1 MADLMAVYKKN
12 APYVIW
18 TIVALL
24 CALVFLFSRS
34 PSASEKKSKQGTRPT
49 AFGRKVFPAKPCHVY
64 CSIQSEWRNPCVKV
78 RLAGCTSSTVTK
90 VLGRTGRSLHL
101 TALQLEMAN
110 LSRVD

>member
-1 MADLMAVYKKN
+1 MEKPVRESQ
-12 APYVIW
+12 
-18 TIVALL
+18 ALL
-24 CALVFLFSRS
+24 SCGCGPMLFTAS
-34 PSASEKKSKQGTRPT
+34 PLLSSMPLHE
-49 AFGRKVFPAKPCHVY
+49 
-64 CSIQSEWRNPCVKV
+64 